1 MRTLLL
7 LLACTCAHLLPAQLV
22 GDRQNGLA
30 SYYSTEYDGAETAY
44 GVVYDREEL
53 VAAHKTYPYNSRV
66 RVVNQE
72 NGKAVTVRIIDKG
85 PFIRGRVIELS
96 ERAAALIGMLGQR
109 TVPVELTLLSTPEQ
123 RPLVEE
129 AEVRPAPPR
138 PAPNPTFSTPPEVEP
153 EEAVTTPSPT
163 SVSVPPRQPPAAE
176 PTPTPPPTP
185 PTPRRAPPVSFTEGL
200 YRISVG
206 SADGGGY
213 AVQVGSYANLSS
225 AMDKVVD
232 LQARYFDDILVQKLP
247 TAGNGQYKV
256 LLGPFSDRASA
267 VNYAGD
273 LQQRYGIAGFTVA
286 LPR

>member
-1 MRTLLL
+1 MRTLYLL
-7 LLACTCAHLLPAQLV
+7 FLLVCFDVLPAQLV

-30 SYYSTEYDGAETAY
+30 SYYSVEYDGAETAY

-66 RVVNQE
+66 RVTNQD
-72 NGKAVTVRIIDKG
+72 NGKSVTVRIIDKG

-96 ERAAALIGMLGQR
+96 ERAARELDMLGQR

-129 AEVRPAPPR
+129 EVRPAPPQ
-138 PAPNPTFSTPPEVEP
+138 PAPNSTFASPVVVEEEEEAPPAPPRPDPPPSTPP
-153 EEAVTTPSPT
+153 PST
-163 SVSVPPRQPPAAE
+163 
-176 PTPTPPPTP
+176 TPPPP
-185 PTPRRAPPVSFTEGL
+185 PTPRRATPVSFTEGL

-247 TAGNGQYKV
+247 AAGKGQYKV